1 MGKLKVLILGDGLLG
16 SEIYN
21 QTGWDVI
28 SRKKN
33 NIDVLNFNE
42 WSNSLFN
49 YNIILNCIANTDTYS
64 DNQQSHWDINYKF
77 VYELINYCNF
87 NNKKLIHISTDYL
100 YTNSNNDASENDIPV
115 HNKTWYGYTKLLS
128 DGLVQLICKNYLICR
143 CTHKPNPF
151 PFDCAWID
159 QVGNFDYVN
168 VISDLIIK
176 LIKLNSSGLYNV
188 GTETKT
194 MFELAS
200 KTKDVNKIFSPLH
213 IPKNTSMDIDKLN
226 KTISNDKY

>member
-1 MGKLKVLILGDGLLG
+1 MGELKVLILGDGLLG
-16 SEIYN
+16 SEIKK

-42 WSNSLFN
+42 WNYQLFN
-49 YNIILNCIANTDTYS
+49 YDTILNCIANTDTYS
-64 DNQQSHWDINYKF
+64 DNQKLHWDINYKF
-77 VYELINYCNF
+77 VYELINYCND
-87 NNKKLIHISTDYL
+87 NNKKLVHISTDYL
-100 YTNSNNDASENDIPV
+100 YTNSNTNASENDIPV

-128 DGLVQLICKNYLICR
+128 DGLVQLMSNNYLICR

-151 PFDCAWID
+151 PFDGAWID
-159 QVGNFDYVN
+159 QIGNFDYVN

-188 GTETKT
+188 GTKTKT

>member
-1 MGKLKVLILGDGLLG
+1 MGELKVLILGDGLLG
-16 SEIYN
+16 SEIKK
-21 QTGWDVI
+21 QTGWDII

-42 WSNSLFN
+42 WNYQLFN
-49 YNIILNCIANTDTYS
+49 YDIILNCIANTDTYS
-64 DNQQSHWDINYKF
+64 DNQKLHWDINYKF
-77 VYELINYCNF
+77 VYELINYCND

-100 YTNSNNDASENDIPV
+100 YTNSNTNASENDIPV

-128 DGLVQLICKNYLICR
+128 DGLVQLMSNNYLICR

-151 PFDCAWID
+151 PFDGAWID
-159 QVGNFDYVN
+159 QIGNFDYVN

-200 KTKDVNKIFSPLH
+200 KTKDVNKLFSPLH

-226 KTISNDKY
+226 KTISNDKH

>member
-1 MGKLKVLILGDGLLG
+1 MGELKVLILGDGLLG
-16 SEIYN
+16 LEIHN
-21 QTGWDVI
+21 QTGWNFI

-42 WSNSLFN
+42 WSNKLFN
-49 YNIILNCIANTDTYS
+49 YDIILNCIANTDTYS

-77 VYELINYCNF
+77 VYELINYCNI

-100 YTNSNNDASENDIPV
+100 YTNSNNQSSENDIPV

-128 DGLVQLICKNYLICR
+128 DGLVQLMCYDYLICR

-151 PFDCAWID
+151 PFDAAWID
-159 QVGNFDYVN
+159 QIGNFDYVN
-168 VISDLIIK
+168 IISELIIK
-176 LIKLNSSGLYNV
+176 LINSNSRGLYNV

-200 KTKDVNKIFSPLH
+200 KTKDVNKIFSPPH
-213 IPKNTSMDIDKLN
+213 VPKNTSMNLNKLN
-226 KTISNDKY
+226 NTIKYDKH